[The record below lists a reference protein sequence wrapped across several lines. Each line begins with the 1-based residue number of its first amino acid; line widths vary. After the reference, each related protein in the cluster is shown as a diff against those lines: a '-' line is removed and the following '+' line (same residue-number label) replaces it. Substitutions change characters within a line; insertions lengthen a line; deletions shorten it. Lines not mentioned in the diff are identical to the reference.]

1 MPDPVKI
8 TKVESPDAPAE
19 PVAES
24 GVKCPHC
31 GSTLREHHD
40 GINSLHCDSAAC
52 VGCCFL
58 PAGKTAILRLGYP
71 RCPAEH

>member
-8 TKVESPDAPAE
+8 TKVEPLDAE
-19 PVAES
+19 PAAES

-31 GSTLREHHD
+31 GSTLIEHHD
-40 GINSLHCDSAAC
+40 SLSALHCDSAAC

-58 PAGKTAILRLGYP
+58 PAGKTAILRPSYP
-71 RCPAEH
+71 HCPAEH